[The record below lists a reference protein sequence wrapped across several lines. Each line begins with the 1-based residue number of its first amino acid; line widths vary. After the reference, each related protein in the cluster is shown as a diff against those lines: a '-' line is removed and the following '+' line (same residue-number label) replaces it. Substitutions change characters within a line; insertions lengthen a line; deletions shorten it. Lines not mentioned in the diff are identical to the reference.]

1 MSLVISCYAAICGG
15 LMGSYLHVAATRVPL
30 RLSFWGRS
38 RCEGCRRVL
47 GPSELIPIVSYVIQ
61 SGKCKHCRMP
71 LSISYPLIEIASAGL
86 YLLAWLLIGLRLELV
101 VSILL
106 IAMLLLVSMT
116 DYSRMMI
123 PNMVLLFF
131 AIPLVFLRLCVVP
144 VPFSWLSAISTAMM
158 LLILVAACLN
168 GSMGGGD
175 LKLFVVLAIVLGP
188 KLFLPMVACAACL
201 ALLFVGAK
209 TVVGKFA
216 PNTAIPFAPFISAA
230 ALLVYFAAGI

>member
-1 MSLVISCYAAICGG
+1 
-15 LMGSYLHVAATRVPL
+15 
-30 RLSFWGRS
+30 
-38 RCEGCRRVL
+38 
-47 GPSELIPIVSYVIQ
+47 
-61 SGKCKHCRMP
+61 
-71 LSISYPLIEIASAGL
+71 
-86 YLLAWLLIGLRLELV
+86 
-101 VSILL
+101 
-106 IAMLLLVSMT
+106 
-116 DYSRMMI
+116 
-123 PNMVLLFF
+123 MVLLFF
-131 AIPLVFLRLCVVP
+131 AIPLVFLRVCVVP

-188 KLFLPMVACAACL
+188 KLFLPMIACSACL

-230 ALLVYFAAGI
+230 ALLVYFAARI

>member
-1 MSLVISCYAAICGG
+1 
-15 LMGSYLHVAATRVPL
+15 
-30 RLSFWGRS
+30 
-38 RCEGCRRVL
+38 
-47 GPSELIPIVSYVIQ
+47 
-61 SGKCKHCRMP
+61 MP
-71 LSISYPLIEIASAGL
+71 LSISYPLIEIASACL

-123 PNMVLLFF
+123 PNVVLLFF
-131 AIPLVFLRLCVVP
+131 AIPLVFLRLFVVP
-144 VPFSWLSAISTAMM
+144 VPFSWLSTISTAVM

-175 LKLFVVLAIVLGP
+175 LKLFIVLAFVLGP
-188 KLFLPMVACAACL
+188 KLFIPVLACSACL

-216 PNTAIPFAPFISAA
+216 PSTAIPFAPFISAA